1 MGLQCDQTKEGMVNS
16 VAKMDEFCKENMFS
30 AWYETSA
37 KENVNIDDAAKT
49 LVSQV
54 YYNSVSRVQ
63 QKNVRLTFVLFFT
76 FLHVKQS
83 FIVIIIIDRR

>member
-1 MGLQCDQTKEGMVNS
+1 MTS

-37 KENVNIDDAAKT
+37 KENVHIDDAAKT

-54 YYNSVSRVQ
+54 
-63 QKNVRLTFVLFFT
+63 RLIFDFFF
-76 FLHVKQS
+76 FLHFSHTGGALKMNN
-83 FIVIIIIDRR
+83 FE

>member
-1 MGLQCDQTKEGMVNS
+1 MFKIIAVLQCDQPKDGVAKS
-16 VAKMDEFCKENMFS
+16 VTKMDEFCKENMFS

-54 YYNSVSRVQ
+54 CGKNTDFIYYLS
-63 QKNVRLTFVLFFT
+63 
-76 FLHVKQS
+76 HS
-83 FIVIIIIDRR
+83 FHPFYKYRNGQERNLPW

>member
-1 MGLQCDQTKEGMVNS
+1 VNS

-54 YYNSVSRVQ
+54 PVHKQYFRNTLFYTRFYFYLAVFFLNFHKR
-63 QKNVRLTFVLFFT
+63 RLPRFDIRA
-76 FLHVKQS
+76 
-83 FIVIIIIDRR
+83 FI

>member
-1 MGLQCDQTKEGMVNS
+1 MFASRFLQCDQSKEGMVNS

-37 KENVNIDDAAKT
+37 KENVFIDDAAKT

-54 YYNSVSRVQ
+54 R
-63 QKNVRLTFVLFFT
+63 
-76 FLHVKQS
+76 
-83 FIVIIIIDRR
+83 IIFRSS

>member
-1 MGLQCDQTKEGMVNS
+1 MYYICIVVLQCDQTKEGMVNS

-37 KENVNIDDAAKT
+37 KENVHIDDAAKT

-54 YYNSVSRVQ
+54 QMIFYSPL
-63 QKNVRLTFVLFFT
+63 KL
-76 FLHVKQS
+76 
-83 FIVIIIIDRR
+83 I